1 MPDIG
6 CMSDIP
12 ELSGSERVCPDKS
25 DIIGVIMKL
34 GEFVDENGYVVKIGE
49 TVSFTEFFEEYEMS
63 VMDGKSNL
71 VYIVTDL
78 PNMGDMVEMREAFQ
92 MYKNAP
98 KESGLWAIWE
108 IVPESRTI
116 SVEPWRIGCV

>member
-1 MPDIG
+1 
-6 CMSDIP
+6 
-12 ELSGSERVCPDKS
+12 
-25 DIIGVIMKL
+25 MKL

-49 TVSFTEFFEEYEMS
+49 TVGFTEFFEEYEMS